1 MKTIIITAISLSVCF
16 MVYIERL
23 KISHSKTLKKQ
34 SSINILLLKENV
46 KYRSLIHDL
55 TNLPSQEVINENQL
69 IIKHFGK

>member
-1 MKTIIITAISLSVCF
+1 MKTIIITALSISVCF
-16 MVYIERL
+16 IVYIERL
-23 KISHSKTLKKQ
+23 KISYSKTLKKQ

-55 TNLPSQEVINENQL
+55 THLPSQEVINENEL

>member
-1 MKTIIITAISLSVCF
+1 MKTIIITALSISVCF

-55 TNLPSQEVINENQL
+55 TNLPSQEVINENEL

>member
-1 MKTIIITAISLSVCF
+1 MKTIIITTLSISVCF
-16 MVYIERL
+16 IVYIERL
-23 KISHSKTLKKQ
+23 KIKHSKTLKKQ

-55 TNLPSQEVINENQL
+55 TTLPSQEVINENEL

>member
-1 MKTIIITAISLSVCF
+1 MKTIIITTLSISVCF
-16 MVYIERL
+16 IVYVNRL

-55 TNLPSQEVINENQL
+55 TTLPSQEVINENEL